1 MAYTMKL
8 GFADLPT
15 IYNLTNAVG
24 RGQVNRRDDVLLVQ
38 KLLKMAHAMILSG
51 GLPSGSTSTITVDG
65 YYGPE
70 TQTCIDAYQKEQ
82 AFYYHK
88 LISQD
93 GTIHPSSSDGYTKSD
108 QLYTI
113 VHLNR
118 SAAKRD
124 RWAYAAI
131 PFSEDTPPELRGAL
145 APGAVKP
152 PKPGK
157 IF

>member
-1 MAYTMKL
+1 MKL
-8 GFADLPT
+8 GFSDLPT

-24 RGQVNRRDDVLLVQ
+24 LGQVNRRDDVMLVQ
-38 KLLKMAHAMILSG
+38 TLLKMARAMMLAG
-51 GLPSGSTSTITVDG
+51 GLPSGSTATITVDG

-70 TQTCIDAYQKEQ
+70 TQRCINAYQKEQ

-93 GTIHPSSSDGYTKSD
+93 GVVSPSAPDGYTKSG

-118 SAAKRD
+118 SASQRD
-124 RWAYAAI
+124 NPKYVWL
-131 PFSEDTPPELRGAL
+131 PFDSETPPELRSSL

-152 PKPGK
+152 KPV
-157 IF
+157 FF

>member
-8 GFADLPT
+8 GFSDLPT

-24 RGQVNRRDDVLLVQ
+24 LGQVNRRDDVMLVQ
-38 KLLKMAHAMILSG
+38 TLLKMAHAMILVG

-70 TQTCIDAYQKEQ
+70 TQMCINAYQKEQ

-93 GTIHPSSSDGYTKSD
+93 GVVSPSAPDGYTKSEH
-108 QLYTI
+108 LYTI

-118 SAAKRD
+118 SAAQHD
-124 RWAYAAI
+124 RPAYSWL
-131 PFSEDTPPELRGAL
+131 PFDPGTPPELRSSL

-152 PKPGK
+152 KPAI